1 VTPHGTEAPGCPV
14 MLNGKVK
21 GIQSYGSTG
30 VPAISVGLSSPTL
43 KGAQAIRQRQHPLA
57 HRHPRQHRVDERG
70 RVLRHPPP
78 PPART
83 EASALAREGHET
95 LERTL
100 GTPQPREALGQH
112 PAAEEVAELVLD
124 EARQAAPVAAGRDF
138 PQEGL
143 QVLTNDGVEHGVLGV
158 TGPIRGVGM
167 RHALA

>member
-1 VTPHGTEAPGCPV
+1 MV
-14 MLNGKVK
+14 
-21 GIQSYGSTG
+21 GS
-30 VPAISVGLSSPTL
+30 
-43 KGAQAIRQRQHPLA
+43 PLA

-78 PPART
+78 PTART